1 MGVLII
7 KFNSFNTNQLKLVLQ
22 YIFFF
27 MISIAWIIKVSQI
40 SESGKGR
47 IIRRWK
53 VTAFREVLMTGYFF
67 IFHNIIFL

>member
-1 MGVLII
+1 
-7 KFNSFNTNQLKLVLQ
+7 
-22 YIFFF
+22 
-27 MISIAWIIKVSQI
+27 MISIAWTIKVSQI
-40 SESGKGR
+40 SESGKGK